1 MEQRRKIIV
10 AGAGPAGLTAAIF
23 AARQGAEV
31 TILEGMER
39 PGKKLLLT
47 GNGRCN
53 ITNLDKQLPEAYYG
67 SGREIAAALTRG
79 FGAEEVC
86 RFFEE
91 LGLLTQEK
99 NGYVYPYSA
108 QSSAVLEV
116 LLAEVRRLKI
126 KLKLS
131 ERIVAVYNTTVL
143 PENRNPIKPDQKNMT
158 GSDSRINSCEC
169 VVDTTENQ
177 RCTLWTVETATW
189 KYQADAVIITCGS
202 KCVPATGSDGSGYT
216 LAESLGHRIVP
227 VAPALVPV
235 TCRFE
240 ELQSLAGVRCRAKVS
255 LFKAGTKNGVQR
267 TFLASELGE
276 LQWTKYGISGIV
288 VFQLSRFVSNAAPNE
303 KLNFELD
310 LLPEFDSEQI
320 RNLLLNRAGQ
330 IRNEKASVLLNGLL
344 NDKLIPVI
352 LKEADKI
359 LAAEQ
364 ESSEKGKNKKKIRS
378 LTKYICS
385 ELNEMQLDA
394 VIQAM
399 KKLELPITG
408 TKSFDTCQVCS
419 GGVDCRELNPET
431 LESRFHEGLYFA
443 GEIVDVDGPCGGYNL
458 QWAWSSGYAA
468 GCAAAK

>member
-67 SGREIAAALTRG
+67 SGREIAASLTRA

-91 LGLLTQEK
+91 LGLQTQEK
-99 NGYVYPYSA
+99 NWYVYPYSA
-108 QSSAVLEV
+108 QSGAVLEV
-116 LLAEVRRLKI
+116 LLSEVRRLKI

-131 ERIVAVYNTTVL
+131 ERIVAVYSTKTL
-143 PENRNPIKPDQKNMT
+143 HKDRKPIESKNA
-158 GSDSRINSCEC
+158 SDSRINFCEC
-169 VVDTTENQ
+169 MDYIAENQ
-177 RCTLWTVETATW
+177 IGNPWTVETATW

-235 TCRFE
+235 TCRFD
-240 ELQSLAGVRCRAKVS
+240 ELQNLAGVRCRAKVS
-255 LFKAGTKNGVQR
+255 LFKAGTKKGGQR
-267 TFLASELGE
+267 TFLASEIGE
-276 LQWTKYGISGIV
+276 LQWTKYGLSGIV

-320 RNLLLNRAGQ
+320 RNLLLNRSKQ
-330 IRNEKASVLLNGLL
+330 IPNEKASVLLNGLL

-359 LAAEQ
+359 LTAEQ
-364 ESSEKGKNKKKIRS
+364 EPSEKGKNKKKIRS

-385 ELNEMQLDA
+385 ELSEIQLDA

-399 KKLELPITG
+399 KRMELPITG

-419 GGVDCRELNPET
+419 GGVDCHELNPET

>member
-31 TILEGMER
+31 IILEGMER

-67 SGREIAAALTRG
+67 SGREIAAALTRA

-86 RFFEE
+86 CFFEE

-108 QSSAVLEV
+108 QSGAVLEV
-116 LLAEVRRLKI
+116 LLTEVRRLKI

-131 ERIVAVYNTTVL
+131 ERIVAVY
-143 PENRNPIKPDQKNMT
+143 
-158 GSDSRINSCEC
+158 
-169 VVDTTENQ
+169 DTTENPGS
-177 RCTLWTVETATW
+177 TTWTVETATW

-240 ELQSLAGVRCRAKVS
+240 ELQNLAGVRCRAKVS
-255 LFKAGTKNGVQR
+255 LFKSGTKNGVQR
-267 TFLASELGE
+267 TFLASEIGE
-276 LQWTKYGISGIV
+276 LQWTKYGLSGIV
-288 VFQLSRFVSNAAPNE
+288 VFQLSRFVSNAVPNE

-310 LLPEFDSEQI
+310 LLPEFDSKQI
-320 RNLLLNRAGQ
+320 RNLLINRSGQ
-330 IRNEKASVLLNGLL
+330 LPNEKASVLLSGLL

-359 LAAEQ
+359 LASEQ
-364 ESSEKGKNKKKIRS
+364 APTEKGKNKKKIRS

-385 ELNEMQLDA
+385 ELNEQQMDA

-399 KKLELPITG
+399 KNLELPITG

-419 GGVDCRELNPET
+419 GGVDCRELHPQT

-468 GCAAAK
+468 GCAASNRKGI